1 MTGIPIYKGRR
12 INRFLCITFA
22 CLCAVSLAAS
32 GTAWLLDNTVI
43 RSVCFIFAQITGA
56 FALLYGVLW
65 AVWARKENKAEQK
78 LRTQNETRSVPQEAD
93 KTEYREFVLP
103 RERLTGAARGRF
115 VKIIKGTVFA
125 ALGVFALITVTM
137 LWGGALGSPLR
148 LLYILLFAFAICVP
162 GILAQW
168 AIYKKY
174 AAAVPGR
181 IALYPGRLEVDDS
194 VFTAGEIQDIR
205 ISPDR
210 LYNTDSPAV
219 FRGMAVRTARGVK
232 RYRMDFRSGRASKE
246 GIYWEGYSEFS
257 TALQAWGKAGGV
269 TVTVAYME

>member
-1 MTGIPIYKGRR
+1 MHHLCVPVRGIAGGVGDGVAAGRYGHKVR
-12 INRFLCITFA
+12 MLYLRADHGRLRTA
-22 CLCAVSLAAS
+22 LRRALGRMGAEGKQS
-32 GTAWLLDNTVI
+32 GTE
-43 RSVCFIFAQITGA
+43 AQDA
-56 FALLYGVLW
+56 K
-65 AVWARKENKAEQK
+65 R
-78 LRTQNETRSVPQEAD
+78 TRSVPQEAD